1 MPRRPPLYRA
11 RTIGRRLVL
20 LPRRDRAVPE
30 LRAPTTNR
38 ILSSLSSADF
48 ALLEPHLA
56 PVNLP
61 LRKVLEGRN
70 KRIEHVYFVEH
81 GFASVVANGDGKR
94 GIEVGIIGR
103 EGMTGL
109 SVIFGRDRAR
119 HETFIQVAGNGQRIS
134 VPNLRSAIRE
144 SSDLLA
150 QLLLYADTFLMQAS
164 ETALA
169 NGRSNI
175 EQRLARWL
183 LMADD
188 RLDGELPLTQEFL
201 SIMLG
206 VRRAG
211 VSAAVQELERQG
223 LIVAK
228 RGGIQVVD
236 REALEECAGETY
248 TALDHD

>member
-1 MPRRPPLYRA
+1 M
-11 RTIGRRLVL
+11 
-20 LPRRDRAVPE
+20 PE
-30 LRAPTTNR
+30 LRASATTNH
-38 ILSSLSSADF
+38 ILTRLSKANF
-48 ALLEPHLA
+48 ALLAPHLA

-61 LRKVLEGRN
+61 VRKVLEGRN
-70 KRIEHVYFVEH
+70 KRIEHVYFVEQ
-81 GFASVVANGDGKR
+81 GIASVVANGDGNR

-109 SVIFGRDRAR
+109 SVVFGRDRAR
-119 HETFIQVAGNGQRIS
+119 FETFIQVAGSGQRIS
-134 VPNLRSAIRE
+134 AANLRAAIGE
-144 SSDLLA
+144 SSDLLP
-150 QLLLYADTFLMQAS
+150 QLLLYADTFLTQAS
-164 ETALA
+164 QTALA

-188 RLDGELPLTQEFL
+188 RVDGELPLTQEFL

-228 RGGIQVVD
+228 RGGISVVD
-236 REALEECAGETY
+236 REALEECAGDTY
-248 TALDHD
+248 SALERD